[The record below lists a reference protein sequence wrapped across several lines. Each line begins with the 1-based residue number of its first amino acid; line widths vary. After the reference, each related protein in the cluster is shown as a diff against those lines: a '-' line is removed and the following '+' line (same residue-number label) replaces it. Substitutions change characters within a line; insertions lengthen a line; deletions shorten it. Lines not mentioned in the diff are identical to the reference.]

1 MRLIKVV
8 DDSYTNSIYVNV
20 ENLIEFTYGK
30 NQYYIGDEAWVSFEF
45 SSGEERTYRSV
56 SNLDEVLNQMGIKN
70 ES

>member
-1 MRLIKVV
+1 MILIRVV
-8 DDSYTNSIYVNV
+8 DESYTNPIHVNV

-30 NQYYIGDEAWVSFEF
+30 KEYCDEGWVSFEF
-45 SSGEERTYRSV
+45 PAGEERTYRSV